1 MKGWLIVAVVAL
13 MLCFV
18 GIAEAQVQCPNCGGY
33 HAMTVAPNIIATPGV
48 VVQAPVVRA
57 PVITT
62 WSTPFYS
69 TAPAYAPR
77 VVWRQGLFGR
87 WRASL
92 E

>member
-1 MKGWLIVAVVAL
+1 MKGWLIVAVIAL
-13 MLCFV
+13 MLCFA

-33 HAMTVAPNIIATPGV
+33 HAMLMTSHTAPIPGV

-69 TAPAYAPR
+69 AQSPYVPR